1 MDVYSKETFELIQS
15 ERDTARK
22 RHILTAIEMEL
33 KRIIPTTTIP
43 GHHCTYPRL
52 DKIQDRETLD
62 RIEYL
67 LHTRSYLLNQMFLC
81 NQAEKERFKQI
92 NELLLGL
99 TRQMYAHTAN
109 LYRAMHQSL
118 KDETFDDDCEIEGRL
133 LFSHNGSESVLVL
146 EEDMF
151 YSSDFN
157 RIIKLIDTL
166 LDKKGLAEIESCS
179 ISNGI
184 DNIPDV
190 TDKALGLTDELDDE
204 TSGAEGCLSRSELE
218 DICIC
223 HAVHDICTHKPYS
236 IPDLLR
242 MNDFWVEAEVTFQHF
257 ASQTNE

>member
-1 MDVYSKETFELIQS
+1 MDVYSKENFELMQS
-15 ERDTARK
+15 ERDTAQK

-33 KRIIPTTTIP
+33 KRIIPTTTIL
-43 GHHCTYPRL
+43 GRHYTYPRL

-62 RIEYL
+62 RIEDL

-92 NELLLGL
+92 NEQLLGL
-99 TRQMYAHTAN
+99 TRQMYARTAN
-109 LYRAMHQSL
+109 LYRAMHKSL

-133 LFSHNGSESVLVL
+133 LYSHNGSESVLAL
-146 EEDMF
+146 EEDIF

-157 RIIKLIDTL
+157 RMIELIDAL

-179 ISNGI
+179 ISDGI
-184 DNIPDV
+184 NNISDV
-190 TDKALGLTDELDDE
+190 TDKELGLTDELDDE
-204 TSGAEGCLSRSELE
+204 TSWAEGCLSRSELD
-218 DICIC
+218 DIRIC
-223 HAVHDICTHKPYS
+223 HAIHNICTHKPYS

-242 MNDFWVEAEVTFQHF
+242 MNDFWVEAEATFQHF

>member
-99 TRQMYAHTAN
+99 TRQMYA
-109 LYRAMHQSL
+109 RAP
-118 KDETFDDDCEIEGRL
+118 RL
-133 LFSHNGSESVLVL
+133 V
-146 EEDMF
+146 
-151 YSSDFN
+151 
-157 RIIKLIDTL
+157 
-166 LDKKGLAEIESCS
+166 A
-179 ISNGI
+179 
-184 DNIPDV
+184 
-190 TDKALGLTDELDDE
+190 
-204 TSGAEGCLSRSELE
+204 
-218 DICIC
+218 
-223 HAVHDICTHKPYS
+223 
-236 IPDLLR
+236 
-242 MNDFWVEAEVTFQHF
+242 
-257 ASQTNE
+257 